1 MTSESRQ
8 LFAQFA
14 QMNAV
19 IQKIYV
25 QKDYE
30 HYRRLA
36 SQPYFHLPDEIV
48 EFAREN
54 DVQIEGLHEIN
65 SQFLYPASEWTFTF
79 PEVRVG
85 ECPTSF
91 STYFAVSKIC
101 EVFFIQHFFQ
111 LQDVSPQSP
120 IATSYLDGTG
130 HSEQPI
136 TYLQY
141 ELENRI
147 KDQMEKNR
155 FFHLT
160 VQESRFVVFGL
171 RDEQLAEYFHNYH
184 NDTPEEYFQVDYFR
198 LLFRDT
204 ARLLN

>member
-1 MTSESRQ
+1 MTSELQR
-8 LFAQFA
+8 QFA

-25 QKDYE
+25 QKDYD
-30 HYRRLA
+30 HYRRL
-36 SQPYFHLPDEIV
+36 SSRPYFPLSDEIV
-48 EFAREN
+48 EFAQEN
-54 DVQIEGLHEIN
+54 DVQIEALHEIN

-101 EVFFIQHFFQ
+101 DVFFIQHFFQ

-120 IATSYLDGTG
+120 ITTSYLDGTG
-130 HSEQPI
+130 HSDQPI

-141 ELENRI
+141 ELEHRLE
-147 KDQMEKNR
+147 DQMEKNR

-171 RDEQLAEYFHNYH
+171 RDEQLAEYFSAGYFSK
-184 NDTPEEYFQVDYFR
+184 DMPKEYLQVDYFR

>member
-1 MTSESRQ
+1 MTSELQR
-8 LFAQFA
+8 QFA

-25 QKDYE
+25 QKDYD
-30 HYRRLA
+30 HYRRL
-36 SQPYFHLPDEIV
+36 SSRPYFPLSDEIV
-48 EFAREN
+48 EFAQEN
-54 DVQIEGLHEIN
+54 DVQIEALHEIN

-101 EVFFIQHFFQ
+101 DVFFIQHFFQ

-130 HSEQPI
+130 HSDQPI

-141 ELENRI
+141 ELEHRLE
-147 KDQMEKNR
+147 DQMEKNR